1 LITAVAAAFMIQPEG
16 GIVMSKRFK
25 RDLLP
30 KSKLKKK
37 KKSPVQFDGY
47 QLGLGP
53 KMIDSINIALR
64 ENDAIHVCKIVEG
77 LSEYDLADLIEVLDL
92 NSRKKLI
99 EILGDRINPDV
110 FPELNDVV
118 QEQVIESLNEPQIVK
133 IANELDSDEVVEIL
147 EHMDEDEQQ
156 SIIKQLDPELQYQV
170 ESSLGYPED
179 SAGRLMTRDFVSM
192 PDSWTVK
199 EAKEFLLKNEELP
212 EDFYDIF
219 LTDEK
224 FRPTGQIALDK
235 LLRAKPSQKLYDV
248 MDGEIVPIGVL
259 TDQEEVAHMF
269 REYGWMSAMVVD
281 NRGHLV
287 GAILIEDV
295 VDIIHEEV
303 SEDIMHLSGAEDGDV
318 YKSVFSIFKSRIAWL
333 LTNLGATLVAS
344 TVVKGFQDVI
354 AQVSLLAVLMPIVA
368 SMGGTTGNQTL
379 AVVVRALAMK
389 ELTSRNTLRMILKEF
404 LVGLSNGLLFAGL
417 IGLITHLL
425 FPDFSA
431 VSLVIAIAMF
441 IELSIASLA
450 GILVPLAL
458 NRLKAD
464 PAISS
469 GVFLVAITD
478 SGGFFVFLGLAKLLL
493 F

>member
-1 LITAVAAAFMIQPEG
+1 
-16 GIVMSKRFK
+16 MSKRIK
-25 RDLLP
+25 RSLLP

-37 KKSPVQFDGY
+37 KKSTLTKFDGY

-53 KMIDSINIALR
+53 KMINSINIALR
-64 ENDAIHVCKIVEG
+64 EDDDVHVRKIVEG
-77 LSEYDLADLIEVLDL
+77 LSEYDLADLIEALDL
-92 NSRKKLI
+92 SSRKKLI
-99 EILGDRINPDV
+99 EILGDKINPEV

-118 QEQVIESLNEPQIVK
+118 QEQVIETLKEPQIVK

-147 EHMDEDEQQ
+147 EHMDKDEQQ
-156 SIIKQLDPELQYQV
+156 SIIRQLDPELQYQV

-179 SAGRLMTRDFVSM
+179 SAGRIMTREFVSM

-235 LLRAKPSQKLYDV
+235 LLRAKPTQKLYDV
-248 MDGEIVPIGVL
+248 MDGEIVPIDVL

-281 NRGHLV
+281 ARGHLV
-287 GAILIEDV
+287 GAIFIDDV
-295 VDIIHEEV
+295 VDVIHEEA
-303 SEDIMHLSGAEDGDV
+303 SEDIMHLSGAEEGDV
-318 YKSVFSIFKSRIAWL
+318 YKSVFSIFKSRVAWL
-333 LTNLGATLVAS
+333 ITNLGATLVAS

-379 AVVVRALAMK
+379 AVVVRALATK
-389 ELTSRNTLRMILKEF
+389 ELTSRNTWRMISKEF
-404 LVGLSNGLLFAGL
+404 LVGMFNGMLFAGL

-425 FPDFSA
+425 FPDYKI
-431 VSLVIAIAMF
+431 VSMVIAIAMF
-441 IELSIASLA
+441 IELSVASLA
-450 GILVPLAL
+450 GILVPLTL

-464 PAISS
+464 PAIAS
-469 GVFLVAITD
+469 GVFLIAITD
-478 SGGFFVFLGLAKLLL
+478 SGGFFVFLGLAKLFL

>member
-1 LITAVAAAFMIQPEG
+1 
-16 GIVMSKRFK
+16 MSKRFK

-37 KKSPVQFDGY
+37 KKSIEIFDGY

-64 ENDAIHVCKIVEG
+64 ENDVIHVCKIVEG

-99 EILGDRINPDV
+99 EILGDRINPEV

-133 IANELDSDEVVEIL
+133 IANELNSDEVVEIL

-179 SAGRLMTRDFVSM
+179 SAGRLMTREFVSM

-318 YKSVFSIFKSRIAWL
+318 YKSVFSIFKSRIVWL

-389 ELTSRNTLRMILKEF
+389 ELTSRNTLRMIVKEF
-404 LVGLSNGLLFAGL
+404 LVGVSNGLLFAGL
-417 IGLITHLL
+417 IGVITHLL
-425 FPDFSA
+425 FPDFVI

-450 GILVPLAL
+450 GILVPLTL

-469 GVFLVAITD
+469 GVFLIAITD